1 MELENIFE
9 ESPSTAGVLITGEPG
24 SGKSA
29 LMSQLICSPFS
40 SLLIHE
46 NTIGYHL
53 CEYSEKGKRDGARFV
68 RNLVDQIAVKLP
80 KYSEHVKNNERLR
93 VELNTRCHK
102 DPTSCFF
109 TAIVGPLRK
118 LEQPNTL
125 RFIIID
131 ALDECFESDSMTSE
145 ILNILKS
152 KILAFPKWL
161 KIILTSRN
169 LTSVTSRIPQV
180 VKRMPLYAADERNVH
195 DVRFY
200 VSRFMSQNSHFMDKL
215 LIAMDYSS
223 RTKGIKI
230 FMDEIIT
237 QAEGNFLFVKTTL
250 QYMND
255 TGGKVDFHSLPTSL
269 YDLYNIFFD
278 RQFSTA
284 GFAPF
289 KFLFEVLLAAYS
301 PLQSQHVEEILK
313 SEYEA
318 DDYIKLTEQVSCF
331 LRFGQDGTIRIYHQ
345 SFAEWLTNQ
354 SPFLSI
360 NKTRGH
366 LHIVSFL
373 MRHMRERYADV
384 TFGELTEL
392 FIHILSGGELNTQE
406 TAINLFN
413 ITEMRE
419 AKTNQS
425 ILHYLATK
433 PSNYLPVFD
442 FFLQKFKTVDVL
454 DANNKTPAFYAASE
468 GNVRSLQ
475 SCIDNGANVASF
487 LEGFSE
493 LDPVSAVVANTGIEE
508 FSLIHLAAAKGY
520 EEIAE
525 LLLQNKMSFLDFG
538 KRYPTPLHLA
548 ASNGHLEVVR
558 LFYDYNETFD
568 LITLHHAAARNH
580 FPIVNYLLSTVG
592 LRDRCVPCQ
601 PEHFSEM
608 SHKKLTIQESHRF
621 FCETALHAAVSRGL
635 IDIVELLLNFGKE
648 SLECKHHSG
657 KTVLMDAVESN
668 NTKMVD
674 LLFTFGANITAA
686 CGRKMSKD
694 SVNQICSAYDM
705 HKKDFL
711 YTVYCVNDSCRCGY
725 TAIHISA
732 KYGFWNIAEKMLSGR
747 IEEAI
752 DVEDCNNDSASHVAI
767 KHDHVDFFTNACMS
781 LEKVG
786 QINYSKIAKLA
797 IIYCSVN
804 VANGFLHHIIDDDET
819 IWDILK
825 QHVNLSPW
833 NELTKIHNSACMNAF
848 TDRSLSEKEAKEKEL
863 ERRLNMIKLLLET
876 HQHKSSILSKTDGLN
891 WTLLHHAAISGFDDA
906 VKYLV
911 ERGADVLS
919 KDENGDTPL
928 MNALNFLLY

>member
-1 MELENIFE
+1 MGLFQANSAVVTERIATLYTFRQTKNIPNAIFVRINCYSTVGCPIATTKSPISHFHFQEFDFSSYLAYKSEGFVGRKWFFLELENIFE
-9 ESPSTAGVLITGEPG
+9 ESPSTAGVLVTGEPG

-46 NTIGYHL
+46 NTIGYYL

-80 KYSEHVKNNERLR
+80 KYSEHVKNNERLW

-109 TAIVGPLRK
+109 TAIAGPLRK

-125 RFIIID
+125 LFIIID

-145 ILNILKS
+145 ILNILKG

-161 KIILTSRN
+161 KIIFKSRN
-169 LTSVTSRIPQV
+169 LASVTSRIPQV
-180 VKRMPLYAADERNVH
+180 VKRMPLYAADERNVN

-223 RTKGIKI
+223 RTKGIKM
-230 FMDEIIT
+230 FTDEIIT
-237 QAEGNFLFVKTTL
+237 RAEGNFLFVKTTL

-284 GFAPF
+284 GFTPF
-289 KFLFEVLLAAYS
+289 RFLFEVLLAAYS

-345 SFAEWLTNQ
+345 SFAEWLANR

-360 NKTRGH
+360 NKTQGH
-366 LHIVSFL
+366 RHIAGFL
-373 MRHMRERYADV
+373 MRHMRERHADV

-392 FIHILSGGELNTQE
+392 FIHILSGGELNPQE

-419 AKTNQS
+419 VNTNQS

-433 PSNYLPVFD
+433 PAIYLPVFNY
-442 FFLQKFKTVDVL
+442 FLQYFKTVDVL

-468 GNVRSLQ
+468 GNVRHLQ
-475 SCIDNGANVASF
+475 SCIKNGANISSF
-487 LEGFSE
+487 LEGYSE
-493 LDPVSAVVANTGIEE
+493 LDPVSVIVTNTGIER
-508 FSLIHLAAAKGY
+508 FSVMHVAAAKGHK
-520 EEIAE
+520 EIVQ
-525 LLLQNKMSFLDFG
+525 LLLQSNIRFLDFG
-538 KRYPTPLHLA
+538 RRYPTPLHLA

-568 LITLHHAAARNH
+568 LITFHHAAARNH
-580 FPIVNYLLSTVG
+580 ISVVSFLLSTVG
-592 LRDRCVPCQ
+592 LQDSCVPCQ
-601 PEHFSEM
+601 PEHFSEVTKTM
-608 SHKKLTIQESHRF
+608 SPERTHAF

-657 KTVLMDAVESN
+657 KTVLMYAVESN
-668 NTKMVD
+668 NSEMVD
-674 LLFTFGANITAA
+674 LLKKYGANITAD
-686 CGRKMSKD
+686 CGRKISKD
-694 SVNQICSAYDM
+694 SVNQTCSVYATR
-705 HKKDFL
+705 KKDFL
-711 YTVYCVNDSCRCGY
+711 YKVYCVNDSCRCGY
-725 TAIHISA
+725 TTIHVSA
-732 KYGFWNIAEKMLSGR
+732 KYGLWNVAEKLLSGR
-747 IEEAI
+747 T
-752 DVEDCNNDSASHVAI
+752 EDILDIKGCANDSATHVAI
-767 KHDHVDFFTNACMS
+767 IYDHIDFVNNINMS
-781 LEKVG
+781 LNKIGHYLVGSKVV
-786 QINYSKIAKLA
+786 KLA
-797 IIYCSVN
+797 TAV
-804 VANGFLHHIIDDDET
+804 
-819 IWDILK
+819 
-825 QHVNLSPW
+825 
-833 NELTKIHNSACMNAF
+833 
-848 TDRSLSEKEAKEKEL
+848 
-863 ERRLNMIKLLLET
+863 RLM
-876 HQHKSSILSKTDGLN
+876 
-891 WTLLHHAAISGFDDA
+891 
-906 VKYLV
+906 
-911 ERGADVLS
+911 
-919 KDENGDTPL
+919 
-928 MNALNFLLY
+928 